1 MLELAKIYEG
11 GKERGS
17 DFTGIYLY
25 VLKDTDKLKNF
36 MTLDNYLSG
45 PSELG
50 ATPPLKYWKISV
62 RAQADYAYHN
72 TTRPPLAFSNFPT
85 ALSKPETVN
94 F

>member
-50 ATPPLKYWKISV
+50 ATPPSNIERFQSGH
-62 RAQADYAYHN
+62 RQIMP
-72 TTRPPLAFSNFPT
+72 TTILLALPSHFQTFLQHCLNQRQ
-85 ALSKPETVN
+85 
-94 F
+94 